1 MAAETP
7 SAARCRRGRRR
18 SRDDSSGGSRRV
30 RALDSRSGSCFAH
43 GLGASHAV
51 LCSRFGLGG
60 SYTRGGASHAALC
73 CRFCSCFA
81 HGFGELYARAACW
94 LVVLLAL
101 GAGVVLAAARR
112 AVGMAGNRLARGCI
126 IGAPTTQRGAP
137 RNGSQIAER
146 REHGRRTRPTAHRS
160 ASFME
165 RRRPIC
171 LRYPRASYPA
181 ARQMRSTYRARM
193 RRRSWREGVN
203 SATCHGERSSRIR
216 PACCSARDRVWL
228 HGPYEYTF

>member
-73 CRFCSCFA
+73 CRFYSCFA

-94 LVVLLAL
+94 LVVLLVPWERASCWRP
-101 GAGVVLAAARR
+101 LAALWACHG
-112 AVGMAGNRLARGCI
+112 AAGHRLARGCI
-126 IGAPTTQRGAP
+126 IGAPTTLRGAP
-137 RNGSQIAER
+137 RNGSKIAER
-146 REHGRRTRPTAHRS
+146 RVHGRRTRPTAHRS
-160 ASFME
+160 ASWNVDA
-165 RRRPIC
+165 
-171 LRYPRASYPA
+171 L
-181 ARQMRSTYRARM
+181 
-193 RRRSWREGVN
+193 
-203 SATCHGERSSRIR
+203 SAL
-216 PACCSARDRVWL
+216 PACILSGGEADAVYIPGSHEAPFLEGGGQFGYMSRGAQFANSSGVL
-228 HGPYEYTF
+228 FFS

>member
-146 REHGRRTRPTAHRS
+146 RVHGRRTRPTAHRS
-160 ASFME
+160 ASWNVDA
-165 RRRPIC
+165 
-171 LRYPRASYPA
+171 L
-181 ARQMRSTYRARM
+181 
-193 RRRSWREGVN
+193 
-203 SATCHGERSSRIR
+203 SAL
-216 PACCSARDRVWL
+216 PACILSGGEADAVYIPGSHEAPFLEGGGQFGYMSRGAQFANSSGVL
-228 HGPYEYTF
+228 FFS

>member
-160 ASFME
+160 ASWNVDA
-165 RRRPIC
+165 
-171 LRYPRASYPA
+171 L
-181 ARQMRSTYRARM
+181 
-193 RRRSWREGVN
+193 
-203 SATCHGERSSRIR
+203 SAL
-216 PACCSARDRVWL
+216 PACILPGGEADAVYIPGS
-228 HGPYEYTF
+228 YEAPFLEGGGQFGYMSRGAQFANSSGVLFFS